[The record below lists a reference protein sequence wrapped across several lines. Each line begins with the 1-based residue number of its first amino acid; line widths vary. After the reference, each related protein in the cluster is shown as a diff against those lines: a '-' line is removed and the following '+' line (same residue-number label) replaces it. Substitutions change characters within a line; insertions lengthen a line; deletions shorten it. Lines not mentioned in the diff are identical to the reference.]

1 MVTDFEDQ
9 THELTDYEL
18 NVLVP
23 RMVAG
28 FRSRVGC
35 KKAITS
41 TKAMKQMKE
50 SGLKIDPARF
60 RKVVNYIRTNGLV
73 FNLVATGKGYH
84 VAENELECRRF
95 MESLKQRINSITMVY
110 DAMESQL
117 QKTLNHKK

>member
-28 FRSRVGC
+28 FRSRVGS

-95 MESLKQRINSITMVY
+95 MESLKQRIQSITMVY

-117 QKTLNHKK
+117 HNTLNPKK

>member
-1 MVTDFEDQ
+1 MVIDFEDQ
-9 THELTDYEL
+9 THELNDYEL

-23 RMVAG
+23 RMVSG
-28 FRSRVGC
+28 FRSRLGA

-60 RKVVNYIRTNGLV
+60 RKIVNYIRTNGLV

-84 VAENELECRRF
+84 IAQNEMECRRF

-117 QKTLNHKK
+117 EKTLNIKK